1 MNIFE
6 FATRAKVRFRHSSGL
21 VSVEDLWDL
30 TLPQLDSI
38 AKALR
43 KTLQDNG
50 ESFISEVKTD
60 KTIEIAFEVVKYIIG
75 VKLAEKEAAKR
86 RKDAAEKR
94 AQILDII
101 ADKQNEALKGKS
113 VEELMKE
120 LENLSS

>member
-6 FATRAKVRFRHSSGL
+6 FATREKIRFRHSNGL
-21 VSVEDLWDL
+21 ISVEDLWDL

-43 KTLQDNG
+43 KSLQDNG

-60 KTIEIAFEVVKYIIG
+60 KTSEVAFEIVKHVIS
-75 VKLAEKEAAKR
+75 VRLAEKEAMKR
-86 RKDAAEKR
+86 RKEAADKR
-94 AQILDII
+94 AQILNII
-101 ADKQNEALKGKS
+101 ADKQSAAMKEKS

-120 LENLSS
+120 LEALS

>member
-6 FATRAKVRFRHSSGL
+6 LATREKIRFRHSNGL
-21 VSVEDLWDL
+21 ISVEDLWDL

-43 KTLQDNG
+43 KSLQDNG

-60 KTIEIAFEVVKYIIG
+60 KTSEVAFEVVKHVIS
-75 VKLAEKEAAKR
+75 VRLAEKEAMKR
-86 RKDAAEKR
+86 RKEASEKR
-94 AQILDII
+94 AQILEII
-101 ADKQNEALKGKS
+101 ADKQSAAMKEKS

-120 LENLSS
+120 MEALS

>member
-1 MNIFE
+1 MSIFE
-6 FATRAKVRFRHSSGL
+6 FATRNKVRFLHEKGL
-21 VSVEDLWDL
+21 LSVEDLWNL

-43 KTLQDNG
+43 KSLQDNG

-60 KTIEIAFEVVKYIIG
+60 KTSEVAFEVVKYIIG
-75 VKLAEKEAAKR
+75 VRLAEKEAMKR
-86 RKDAAEKR
+86 RKEAAEKR

-101 ADKQNEALKGKS
+101 ADKQSAAMKEKS

-120 LENLSS
+120 LEALS

>member
-21 VSVEDLWDL
+21 ISVEDLWDL

-50 ESFISEVKTD
+50 ESFISETKTD
-60 KTIEIAFEVVKYIIG
+60 KTTEIAFDVVKYIIG
-75 VKLAEKEAAKR
+75 VKLAEREAMKR
-86 RKDAAEKR
+86 RKEAAEKR

-101 ADKQNEALKGKS
+101 ADKQNAAMKEKS

>member
-6 FATRAKVRFRHSSGL
+6 LATREKIRFRHSNGL
-21 VSVEDLWDL
+21 ISVEDLWDL
-30 TLPQLDSI
+30 TLPQLDVI

-43 KTLQDNG
+43 KSLQDNG

-60 KTIEIAFEVVKYIIG
+60 KTTEIAFEVVKHVIG
-75 VKLAEKEAAKR
+75 VRLAEKEAMKR
-86 RKDAAEKR
+86 RKEAAEKR

-120 LENLSS
+120 LEALS